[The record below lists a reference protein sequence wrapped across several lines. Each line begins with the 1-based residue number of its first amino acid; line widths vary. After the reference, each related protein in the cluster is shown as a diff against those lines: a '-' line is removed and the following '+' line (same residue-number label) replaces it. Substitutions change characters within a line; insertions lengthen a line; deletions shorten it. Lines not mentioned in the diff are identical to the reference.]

1 VRRKGLNI
9 IKSFSG
15 AGDYTSIEETAEIV
29 NFIQDGFKSGN
40 WRSVRIIYTNFLS
53 ALKQEVMVRKILPF
67 HTHTFKEI
75 IREIIPQK
83 GRYANI
89 PNTISDKETANS
101 DYIFEPDTKEIIQTA
116 CFWIDAFLQ
125 RTYKDKLETRYII
138 HDTQAWEISKEKFY
152 RVSTNGGTQISS
164 ALNLVRKIIKREYNP
179 NEYNIYCCCFG
190 DGENISID
198 DNSVCINIIR
208 DLTARLN
215 INQFSYCE
223 INDVRNK
230 YDTLFIIIQK
240 YKSLL
245 LKSVRSIQIRDKD
258 EIIDVINEFFH

>member
-1 VRRKGLNI
+1 MNKVGPEGLKIFKRTYKKALLRSIASGIYSKEHPIVIPRKEDAYY
-9 IKSFSG
+9 KF
-15 AGDYTSIEETAEIV
+15 
-29 NFIQDGFKSGN
+29 
-40 WRSVRIIYTNFLS
+40 
-53 ALKQEVMVRKILPF
+53 P
-67 HTHTFKEI
+67 KEI
-75 IREIIPQK
+75 IKPDVKAVII
-83 GRYANI
+83 
-89 PNTISDKETANS
+89 
-101 DYIFEPDTKEIIQTA
+101 YIMDVSGSITPDTKEIIQTA